1 MQNFTPTK
9 PYFVRAV
16 YDWCVDN
23 SLTPYVAVAVDGRTR
38 VPQQFVRDGQIV
50 LNVAPY
56 ATHQLE
62 ISNEALSCQARF
74 GGIAQMIYLPLENI
88 MAIYAR
94 ENGRGMAFE
103 PGMHWGT
110 AMELGG
116 LVEEEAASLQAKEE
130 STGITS
136 ITGISKVGKQDE
148 DATDP
153 EPDSP
158 APTPSGSRL
167 RVVK

>member
-1 MQNFTPTK
+1 MPSITPTK
-9 PYFVRAV
+9 PYLVRAI

-23 SLTPYVAVAVDGRTR
+23 GFTPYIAVSVDANTR
-38 VPQQFVRDGQIV
+38 VPPQYVRDKQIV

-56 ATHQLE
+56 ATHQLD

-74 GGIAQMIYLPLENI
+74 GGVAQMLYVPLQNI

-103 PGMHWGT
+103 AGTNWGT

-116 LVEEEAASLQAKEE
+116 LMDAEAAAKMETE
-130 STGITS
+130 ATPAAKPTPAPATSTPPS
-136 ITGISKVGKQDE
+136 
-148 DATDP
+148 

-158 APTPSGSRL
+158 PPTGGARL

>member
-1 MQNFTPTK
+1 MPSITPTK
-9 PYFVRAV
+9 PYLVRAI

-23 SLTPYVAVAVDGRTR
+23 GFTPYIAVSVDANTR
-38 VPQQFVRDGQIV
+38 VPLQYVRDKQIV

-56 ATHQLE
+56 ATQQLE
-62 ISNEALSCQARF
+62 ISNEALTCQARF
-74 GGIAQMIYLPLENI
+74 GGVAQLLYVPLQNI

-103 PGMHWGT
+103 PGTNWGT

-116 LVEEEAASLQAKEE
+116 LMDAEAAAKMETE
-130 STGITS
+130 TAPAAKPTASP
-136 ITGISKVGKQDE
+136 
-148 DATDP
+148 ATP
-153 EPDSP
+153 TPPSQPDSP
-158 APTPSGSRL
+158 PPTGGSRL

>member
-1 MQNFTPTK
+1 MQQGITPTK

-23 SLTPYVAVAVDGRTR
+23 SLTPYIAVSVDGRTR
-38 VPQQFVRDGQIV
+38 VPKQYVRDGQIV

-56 ATHQLE
+56 ATSQLE

-74 GGIAQMIYLPLENI
+74 GGVAQMLYVPLENI
-88 MAIYAR
+88 MAIYSR

-103 PGMHWGT
+103 PGMATGT

-116 LVEEEAASLQAKEE
+116 AMEFDASAETAAAPELADS
-130 STGITS
+130 SDTS
-136 ITGISKVGKQDE
+136 EPT
-148 DATDP
+148 P
-153 EPDSP
+153 EPSP
-158 APTPSGSRL
+158 PTSGGSRL